1 MIYNFST
8 SKSIVGPILA
18 ELRDVQ
24 IQKDGMRFRKN
35 LERLGEI
42 LAYEVSKKL
51 DFKEETVTTPL
62 GEATLYQLNEQPIL
76 ATILRAGLPMHQG
89 FLNFFDKADS
99 AFVSA
104 YRKHI
109 DKDDFEIQV
118 EYVAAPTFENKTLII
133 IDPMLATGSSM
144 VSVYKT
150 LIKQGNPTRVIIAS
164 AIASP
169 EALEYLQKH
178 LPESTQYFIGAI
190 DLELT
195 AQAYIVP
202 GMGDAGD
209 LAFGVKC

>member
-35 LERLGEI
+35 LERLGEV

-62 GEATLYQLNEQPIL
+62 GEATAYQLNEQPIL

>member
-62 GEATLYQLNEQPIL
+62 GEATVYQLNEQPIL

>member
-62 GEATLYQLNEQPIL
+62 GEATVYQLNEQPIL

-150 LIKQGNPTRVIIAS
+150 LIKQGNPTRVIIAA

>member
-8 SKSIVGPILA
+8 QKSIIGQILS
-18 ELRDVQ
+18 EMRDVH
-24 IQKDGMRFRKN
+24 IQKDSMRFRKN
-35 LERLGEI
+35 LERLGEL

-51 DFKEETVTTPL
+51 DFQEVSVTTPL
-62 GEATLYQLNEQPIL
+62 GEAITSQLSDQPIL

-89 FLNFFDKADS
+89 FLNIFDKADS

-118 EYVAAPTFENKTLII
+118 EYVASPTFENKTLII

-144 VSVYKT
+144 ESVYKT
-150 LIKQGNPTRVIIAS
+150 LLKQGKPSRTIIVS
-164 AIASP
+164 AIAAP
-169 EALEYLQKH
+169 EALENLQKH
-178 LPESTQYFIGAI
+178 LPENTLYFVGSI
-190 DLELT
+190 DQELT

-202 GMGDAGD
+202 GIGDAGD

>member
-51 DFKEETVTTPL
+51 EYTSEIVTTPL
-62 GEATLYQLNEQPIL
+62 GEASVYQLTEQPIL

-89 FLNFFDKADS
+89 FLNYFDKADS

-178 LPESTQYFIGAI
+178 LPESTQYYIGSI

-195 AQAYIVP
+195 AHAYIVP

>member
-35 LERLGEI
+35 LERLGEV

-51 DFKEETVTTPL
+51 DFKEEIVTTPL
-62 GEATLYQLNEQPIL
+62 GEATVYQLNEQPIL